1 MKHIARVGAT
11 GAALTL
17 ASLPL
22 LPMVAV
28 AQEEP
33 VPNRAQIEYQERVSA
48 PLRLHYGTELGQ
60 PTKAQIEYLERTSA
74 AASSSSTSGSGSQV
88 QSQPSTSDSGDAA
101 VWQLAVS
108 AAAGALLTGGVV
120 LASRNMGRHRHALS
134 S

>member
-1 MKHIARVGAT
+1 MKRIARVGAT

-33 VPNRAQIEYQERVSA
+33 LPNRAQIEYQERVSA
-48 PLRLHYGTELGQ
+48 PLRLHYGTEVGQ
-60 PTKAQIEYLERTSA
+60 PTKAQVEYMERTNA
-74 AASSSSTSGSGSQV
+74 ATSSTSGSGSQV
-88 QSQPSTSDSGDAA
+88 QSQSSTSDSGDAA

-108 AAAGALLTGGVV
+108 AAVGALITGGFVLTSRGVV
-120 LASRNMGRHRHALS
+120 RHRHALS

>member
-1 MKHIARVGAT
+1 MKRIARVGAT

-60 PTKAQIEYLERTSA
+60 PTKAQIEYTERTNA
-74 AASSSSTSGSGSQV
+74 ATSSSSGSVSHV

-120 LASRNMGRHRHALS
+120 LASRSMGRHRHALS